1 MWISPVKEGPQLS
14 SDSQRVSKLL
24 NLDKKFQFYSDSIIR
39 KHRKAENSEATI
51 ARILLKRQ
59 VKRSTELGLKWIWQL
74 KAKQNK
80 MKIHPERTVN
90 QSDIYENK
98 DFCAI
103 PLTVFKA
110 AEIIS
115 SNQQPTTTK
124 ILGKKKHWSCKI

>member
-1 MWISPVKEGPQLS
+1 
-14 SDSQRVSKLL
+14 
-24 NLDKKFQFYSDSIIR
+24 
-39 KHRKAENSEATI
+39 
-51 ARILLKRQ
+51 
-59 VKRSTELGLKWIWQL
+59 
-74 KAKQNK
+74 

-124 ILGKKKHWSCKI
+124 ILGKKKH